1 LTTVGDD
8 LGVCRNTLRA
18 SAASAAC
25 FLVLAAGAS
34 GAGGGGGALPAG
46 WTHAEINYSVNRV
59 SHTLILDRG
68 RVAAVSATSL
78 ILREQDGTTV
88 QIGLSSS
95 TQVMVDGR
103 AGQLSDIRRLTMAV
117 TRRIDGGPAILV
129 QVHVPPRLR

>member
-1 LTTVGDD
+1 LTTGGDD
-8 LGVCRNTLRA
+8 LGVCRTTLTA
-18 SAASAAC
+18 IAASAAC